1 MTAAHVIIVLAVGAC
16 IGYVTNFIAVKM
28 LFRPYK
34 PVMIGKFRIPL
45 TPGVIPKNRERIAK
59 ACGKAIEG
67 SLLTADDIMGAF
79 DVDSLAEKAAGSISL
94 DMRIDTLVT
103 DESLDRIEE
112 EITEKLAAGVKA
124 LDLRSFIID
133 RGGKA
138 IMDKISGSM
147 LAMFV
152 TPSMIESFADP
163 ICTSIYDYLDNE
175 GKVRIQELVTDE
187 VEAIAKKT
195 VAEELTSFKIDYRAL
210 VFRAVKDFAE
220 NGAESLMP
228 QIDVSGIVE
237 SKINSMDIREFE
249 QLVLSVMK
257 RELQAV
263 INLGALIGLV
273 IGLINLAVL

>member
-16 IGYVTNFIAVKM
+16 IGYVTNYIAVKM
-28 LFRPYK
+28 LFRPYN
-34 PVMIGKFRIPL
+34 PVMIGKFRLPL
-45 TPGVIPKNRERIAK
+45 TPGVIPKNKGRIAK

-67 SLLTADDIMGAF
+67 SLLTAEDIMGAF
-79 DVDSLAEKAAGSISL
+79 DADSMAEKAAESISL

-112 EITEKLAAGVKA
+112 EITEKLAAGVKD

-138 IMDKISGSM
+138 IMDKVSGSM

-163 ICTSIYDYLDNE
+163 ICTSLYDYLDNE

-187 VEAIAKKT
+187 VEVIAKKT
-195 VAEELTSFKIDYRAL
+195 VAEELESFKIDYRAL
-210 VFRAVKDFAE
+210 IAKVVKDFAE

-228 QIDVSGIVE
+228 EIDVSGIVE
-237 SKINSMDIREFE
+237 SKINSMDVREFE